1 MIAKIKIYF
10 KMENNRKLKYLASAA
25 MACFMLFTSSK
36 AISQETAPKDIVI
49 SKNAKWSDKMALT
62 LMKRHPEA
70 YMIDDSK
77 GPKWDYV
84 HGLVLHGFEELYK
97 KNPDPR
103 YPIYVKGYVDALVQ
117 NDGTI
122 KSYELD
128 KYNIDM
134 VVSGRLLF
142 NIYETTKEEKYLK
155 AMQLLRKQL
164 SEQPRTPEGGFW
176 HKNIYPNQMWLD
188 GLYMGEPFY
197 AQYTVT
203 FENGKYLDD
212 VAKQFEEIQ
221 LHATDS
227 KTGLLYHGWDSSKKM
242 PWANKETGNS
252 PNFWSRALGWYVMAL
267 VDVLDYFP
275 KEHPKH
281 KELVGYLNN
290 ASASIAKFQDKSGLW
305 YQVTDKG
312 NKEGNYLEASGSS
325 MFAYAFAK
333 GANKGYLPAKF
344 KKIANKA
351 FDGLT
356 TKLIKVDA
364 DGGITLTQACQVAG
378 LGGTPYRDGS
388 YEYYVKEKKKDNDP
402 KATGPFIL
410 AALELNR

>member
-1 MIAKIKIYF
+1 MK
-10 KMENNRKLKYLASAA
+10 NNRKKGFLSVLLIGFIA
-25 MACFMLFTSSK
+25 FTSCK
-36 AISQETAPKDIVI
+36 VTSQEPSGKDIVI
-49 SKNAKWSDKMALT
+49 SKDLKWSDKMALT

-77 GPKWDYV
+77 TAKWDYV
-84 HGLVLHGFEELYK
+84 HALVLHSIEELHK

-103 YPIYVKGYVDALVQ
+103 YKAYIRGYVDALVQ
-117 NDGTI
+117 NDGSI
-122 KSYELD
+122 KTYELD
-128 KYNIDM
+128 KYNIDL
-134 VVSGRLLF
+134 VVPGRLLF
-142 NIYETTKEEKYLK
+142 DIYAESKEDKYLK
-155 AMQLLRKQL
+155 AMQLVRKQL
-164 SEQPRTPEGGFW
+164 AEQPRTKSGGFW
-176 HKNIYPNQMWLD
+176 HKEIYPNQMWLD

-203 FENGKYLDD
+203 FENGKSLDD
-212 VAKQFEEIQ
+212 IAKQFEQIQ
-221 LHATDS
+221 LHATDP
-227 KTGLLYHGWDSSKKM
+227 KTGLLYHGWDESKEM

-252 PNFWSRALGWYVMAL
+252 PNFWSRALGWYAMAL

-275 KEHPKH
+275 KDHPKQ
-281 KELVGYLNN
+281 KELVKYLNN
-290 ASASIAKFQDKSGLW
+290 VSASLAKYQDKSGLW

-312 NKEGNYLEASGSS
+312 GKEGNYLEASGSS

-333 GANKGYLPAKF
+333 GANKGYLPAKY
-344 KKIANKA
+344 KKLANKA

-356 TKLIKVDA
+356 TQLITKVDE

-378 LGGTPYRDGS
+378 LGGKPYRDGS
-388 YEYYVKEKKKDNDP
+388 YEYYVNERKKDNDP